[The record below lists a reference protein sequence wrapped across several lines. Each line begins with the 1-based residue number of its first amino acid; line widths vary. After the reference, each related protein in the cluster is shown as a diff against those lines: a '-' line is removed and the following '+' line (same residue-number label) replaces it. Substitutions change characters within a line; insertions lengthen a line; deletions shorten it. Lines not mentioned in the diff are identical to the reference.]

1 MAEQPK
7 TQKKKKP
14 LIGTHE
20 WRMIFVLTAIA
31 VVAGGLLA
39 LVNEVTKATI
49 EANAKARMRSSIL
62 VAFGAYTAEE
72 LFPKEGLPK
81 LTPAQV
87 DQYFKEHIEEV
98 KTDSFTYWKV
108 YKDRIGG
115 ELSAYVIRILGS
127 GFQGVVAMQ
136 VALTPDLS
144 EIIGAHVVPF
154 EIGET
159 PGLGFRMTEERFW
172 SQFKGMKTEP
182 PIEFVKFRD
191 PNSPKAPNQFDAIT
205 GATYTSTTV
214 RDLLNQTVATLRK
227 TLQKEQKERP

>member
-191 PNSPKAPNQFDAIT
+191 PNSPKALNQFDAIT

-214 RDLLNQTVATLRK
+214 RDLLNQTIATLRK

>member
-1 MAEQPK
+1 MAEQK
-7 TQKKKKP
+7 TPKKKKLVGP
-14 LIGTHE
+14 YE
-20 WRMIFVLTAIA
+20 WRMTAVLTIIA

-49 EANAKARMRSSIL
+49 EANAKARVRSSIL
-62 VAFGAYTAEE
+62 VAAGLYTAEE
-72 LFPKEGLPK
+72 LFPAEGLPK
-81 LTPAQV
+81 LSPAQV

-98 KTDSFTYWKV
+98 KADSFTYWKI
-108 YKDRIGG
+108 YKDRVGG
-115 ELSAYVIRILGS
+115 ELMAYVVRIVGS

-172 SQFKGMKTEP
+172 SQFKGVKTDP

-191 PNSPKAPNQFDAIT
+191 PTSPKAPNQFDAIT

-214 RDLLNQTVATLRK
+214 RDLLNQAIANLRK
-227 TLQKEQKERP
+227 ALQKKQK